1 MNAVIP
7 PQERLRNALAEAGPR
22 LEAMTDADAA
32 RPLADGK
39 WSAKQV
45 IGHLIDSASNNHQ
58 RFVRA
63 NFTDELIFPGYD
75 QERWVTLGRYGD
87 APWPSLLTLWREL
100 NLQIARVMEATPD
113 EVKNLLRPRHNLHQL
128 AWRAVPEDQPAT
140 LGYFMGDYVDHLE
153 HHLRQILGHDAPK
166 V

>member
-1 MNAVIP
+1 MGAMIP
-7 PQERLRNALAEAGPR
+7 PQERLRGAIAEAGPR

-32 RPLADGK
+32 RPPADGK

-63 NFTDELIFPGYD
+63 NFTDDLTFPGYD
-75 QERWVTLGRYGD
+75 QERWVALGRY
-87 APWPSLLTLWREL
+87 AETPWTSLVTLWREL

-113 EVKNLLRPRHNLHQL
+113 QVKSALRARHNLHQI
-128 AWRAVPEDQPAT
+128 AWRPVPEDQPAT
-140 LGYFMGDYVDHLE
+140 LAYFMSDYVDHLE
-153 HHLRQILGHDAPK
+153 HHFGQIL
-166 V
+166 

>member
-1 MNAVIP
+1 MSSAN
-7 PQERLRNALAEAGPR
+7 ERLRAAVAAAGPR
-22 LEAMTDADAA
+22 LERISDASAAMPLTDD
-32 RPLADGK
+32 K

-63 NFTDELIFPGYD
+63 NFTDDLIFAGYD
-75 QERWVTLGRYGD
+75 QEQWVTIGRYAE
-87 APWPSLLTLWREL
+87 APWESLLTLWREF

-113 EVKNLLRPRHNLHQL
+113 DVLTLPRTRHNLHQL

-140 LGYFMGDYVDHLE
+140 LGYFMSDYVDHLE
-153 HHLRQILGHDAPK
+153 HHLGQIFASS
-166 V
+166 